1 MRFRLRGFTLVE
13 LLVVIAI
20 IGILIALLLPAVQA
34 AREAARRTQCVNN
47 MKQIGLA
54 LHNYHDTYKV
64 FPPGGLWALDV
75 PWSNPGTPNPE
86 RGGVLVMLLPYVEQ
100 GPLYQAIDFS
110 STQHVREQ
118 FIDPPANTKRVKH
131 NIIPGYT
138 CPSDTHQ
145 GLVPNTSRG
154 AYNYGANYGPTGVG
168 QGNPNNCQCPNNY
181 NSFRPKPQGHND
193 RNPAGPFTRRGNRF
207 VCRMADVTDGLSNTI
222 FFGEVRV
229 DCSNH
234 VRNGWAYSNNGN
246 GLFTTLIPINY
257 DSCAPNKNAAGGDG
271 CGARCNWVT
280 EFGFKSRHPGGAN
293 FLLGDGSVRFLSET
307 IDHDNYQL
315 LGQRDDGLP
324 GEVP

>member
-1 MRFRLRGFTLVE
+1 MKFRVRGFTLVE

-54 LHNYHDTYKV
+54 LHNYHDTAKV
-64 FPPGGLWALDV
+64 FPPGGLWAFDV
-75 PWSNPGTPNPE
+75 PWKNPPSPNPG

-100 GPLYQAIDFS
+100 GPLYDAIDFR
-110 STQHVREQ
+110 STTDVHQQ
-118 FIDPPANTKRVKH
+118 FIDPPANTKRVRH
-131 NIIPGYT
+131 TIIPAYI

-145 GLVPNTSRG
+145 GLVPGTDR
-154 AYNYGANYGPTGVG
+154 AAHNYAANYGPTGVG
-168 QGNPNNCQCPNNY
+168 QGNPNCPCPNNY
-181 NSFRPKPQGHND
+181 NSFRPKPQGHGET
-193 RNPAGPFTRRGNRF
+193 NPTGPFTRRGNRF

-234 VRNGWAYSNNGN
+234 ARNGWAAPNNGQ
-246 GLFTTLIPINY
+246 GKCTTLIPINY
-257 DSCAPNKNAAGGDG
+257 DSCAPDVSSAGGDG
-271 CGARCNWVT
+271 CAARCNWVT
-280 EFGFKSRHPGGAN
+280 EFGFKSQHPGGAN

-307 IDHDNYQL
+307 IDHNNYQL
-315 LGQRDDGLP
+315 LGQRDDGQPAQL
-324 GEVP
+324 